1 MIFDTAGST
10 LAVNALNVEEVLE
23 APVPTAVPLL
33 PPHLLGLTAWRGR
46 ALPVVDL
53 ATLLGLENV
62 GRPADRAIV
71 LTAGA
76 FDAALLC
83 DRVRG
88 FVDAPAELGP
98 VPPSLPGRL
107 GEVAEGVI
115 AEVPRPVIVVNGAE
129 LLERAAFKR

>member
-1 MIFDTAGST
+1 MIFETAGST

-53 ATLLGLENV
+53 ATLLELDAV
-62 GRPADRAIV
+62 GPPAERAIV

-83 DRVRG
+83 DRIRG
-88 FVDAPAELGP
+88 FVDAPADLGP

-107 GEVAEGVI
+107 AEVAEGIIVGV
-115 AEVPRPVIVVNGAE
+115 AQPVVVVNGAE
-129 LLERAAFKR
+129 LLERAAIKR